1 MSELRQDRLSGEWVI
16 VAPERGARPRQLKE
30 HGHDAATPAHDPNCP
45 FCPGNEAMLTEI
57 LAESPTETPPGWLTR
72 ILPNRFPALSPDAAA
87 ESRTEGIYGA
97 AGGLGLHQVIV
108 ESPRHDADL
117 PFMNDE
123 SVTAVVAA
131 WQRVHGEM
139 IAAPGV
145 EAVFLF
151 RNRGLKAGASLRHPH
166 SQAVATHF
174 VPPRLAAREARAR
187 TLYNETGHC
196 PLCEIL
202 EFELGAGGRV
212 FLEGEHFAAMVPF
225 AASCPFE
232 FLIVPRRHTACFSA
246 VTKEEAAELGEV
258 LRETLR
264 RLHDVAGDP
273 PYNLALETASRGETN
288 SPCQHWHLRIA
299 PDITTPN
306 GFDLAAGMPVNP
318 HLPEADAG
326 ALRTAAT
333 NRQ

>member
-1 MSELRQDRLSGEWVI
+1 MSELRQDRLSGDWVI

-30 HGHDAATPAHDPNCP
+30 HAHDAATPAHDPDCP
-45 FCPGNEAMLTEI
+45 FCPGNEAKLTQI
-57 LAESPTETPPGWLTR
+57 LEETPGGPPPGWLTR
-72 ILPNRFPALSPDAAA
+72 SLPNRFPALSPDAPA
-87 ESRTEGIYGA
+87 EARTEGIHKA
-97 AGGLGLHQVIV
+97 AGGHGLHRVII
-108 ESPRHDADL
+108 ESPRHDGDL
-117 PFMNDE
+117 PFMDDR
-123 SVTAVVAA
+123 AVAA
-131 WQRVHGEM
+131 VIGAWRRCHGEL

-166 SQAVATHF
+166 SQAIATHF
-174 VPPRLAAREARAR
+174 VPPRLAAREALAR
-187 TLYNETGHC
+187 GLLVETGRC
-196 PLCEIL
+196 PLCEML
-202 EFELGAGGRV
+202 EFELAAASRI
-212 FLEGEHFAAMVPF
+212 FLSGEHFACMVPF
-225 AASCPFE
+225 AATCPFE
-232 FLIVPRRHTACFSA
+232 FLIVPRRHAACFSA
-246 VTKEEAAELGEV
+246 VTQAEAAELGTV
-258 LRETLR
+258 LRQALR
-264 RLHDVAGDP
+264 LLHDAAGDP